1 MNKKTITPFKLKPA
15 NDGKPPVSGS
25 ASDFEMELYK
35 LINRYVDAGL
45 KKPDLIHKMEYVT
58 RSCRVS

>member
-35 LINRYVDAGL
+35 LINLYVDAGL
-45 KKPDLIHKMEYVT
+45 NKPDLVAKMEYVT
-58 RSCRVS
+58 QSCRVS